1 MYLIK
6 KFLIL
11 FITFSMHLS
20 STELTG
26 KRMPSADEAIKLFV
40 ENEEGQVTINFHL
53 FEGVYL
59 YKNKIKIYEGR
70 INYSFELDGSIT
82 NIEDDFFGYQQ
93 VLNKDFNIS
102 FKLLDTVPR
111 KNIYIEYQ
119 GCFDNSY
126 CYKKEEKKINL

>member
-1 MYLIK
+1 MS
-6 KFLIL
+6 
-11 FITFSMHLS
+11 FSMHLS
-20 STELTG
+20 STSLLGE
-26 KRMPSADEAIKLFV
+26 RPPSADEAIKLFI
-40 ENEEGQVTINFHL
+40 ENEEDQVTINFQL

-59 YKNKIKIYEGR
+59 YKNKIKIYEGTT
-70 INYSFELDGSIT
+70 NYSFELDGSIT
-82 NIEDDFFGYQQ
+82 NIEDDFFGYQP
-93 VLNKDFNIS
+93 VLNEDFNIS

>member
-1 MYLIK
+1 M
-6 KFLIL
+6 
-11 FITFSMHLS
+11 TFSMHLS
-20 STELTG
+20 STALLGE
-26 KRMPSADEAIKLFV
+26 RPPSADEAIKLFI
-40 ENEEGQVTINFHL
+40 ENEKDQVTINFQL

-59 YKNKIKIYEGR
+59 YKNKIKIYEGTT
-70 INYSFELDGSIT
+70 NYSFELDGSIT
-82 NIEDDFFGYQQ
+82 NIEDDFFGYQP
-93 VLNKDFNIS
+93 VLNEDFNIS

>member
-1 MYLIK
+1 M
-6 KFLIL
+6 
-11 FITFSMHLS
+11 TFSMHLS
-20 STELTG
+20 STALLGE
-26 KRMPSADEAIKLFV
+26 RPPSADEAIKLFI
-40 ENEEGQVTINFHL
+40 ENKEDQITINFQL

-59 YKNKIKIYEGR
+59 YKDKIKIYEGTT
-70 INYSFELDGSIT
+70 NYSFELDGSIT
-82 NIEDDFFGYQQ
+82 NIEDDFFGYQP
-93 VLNKDFNIS
+93 VLNEDFNIS

>member
-1 MYLIK
+1 M
-6 KFLIL
+6 
-11 FITFSMHLS
+11 TFSMHLS
-20 STELTG
+20 STALLGE
-26 KRMPSADEAIKLFV
+26 RPPSVDEAIKLFI
-40 ENEEGQVTINFHL
+40 ENEEDQVTINFQL

-59 YKNKIKIYEGR
+59 YKNKIKIYEGT

-82 NIEDDFFGYQQ
+82 NIVDDFFGYQP
-93 VLNKDFNIS
+93 VLNEDFNIS

>member
-1 MYLIK
+1 M
-6 KFLIL
+6 
-11 FITFSMHLS
+11 TFSMHLS
-20 STELTG
+20 STALLGE
-26 KRMPSADEAIKLFV
+26 RPPSADEAIKLFI
-40 ENEEGQVTINFHL
+40 ENEEGQVTINFQL

-59 YKNKIKIYEGR
+59 YKNKIKIYEGTT
-70 INYSFELDGSIT
+70 NYSFELDGSIT
-82 NIEDDFFGYQQ
+82 NIEDDFFGYQP
-93 VLNKDFNIS
+93 VLNEDFNIS

>member
-1 MYLIK
+1 
-6 KFLIL
+6 
-11 FITFSMHLS
+11 MHLS
-20 STELTG
+20 STELLDE
-26 KRMPSADEAIKLFV
+26 RPPSADEAIKLFI
-40 ENEEGQVTINFHL
+40 ENEEDQVTINFQL

-59 YKNKIKIYEGR
+59 YKNKIKIYEGTT
-70 INYSFELDGSIT
+70 NYSFELDGSIT
-82 NIEDDFFGYQQ
+82 NIEDDFFGYQP
-93 VLNKDFNIS
+93 VLNEDFNIS

>member
-1 MYLIK
+1 
-6 KFLIL
+6 
-11 FITFSMHLS
+11 
-20 STELTG
+20 
-26 KRMPSADEAIKLFV
+26 MPSADEAIKLFV

-111 KNIYIEYQ
+111 NNIYIEYQ
-119 GCFDNSY
+119 ACFDKRY
-126 CYKKEEKKINL
+126 CYKKAEKKINL

>member
-1 MYLIK
+1 M
-6 KFLIL
+6 
-11 FITFSMHLS
+11 TFSMHLS
-20 STELTG
+20 STELLG
-26 KRMPSADEAIKLFV
+26 KRPPSADEAIKLFI
-40 ENEEGQVTINFHL
+40 ENEEGQVTINFQL
-53 FEGVYL
+53 FEGVYI
-59 YKNKIKIYEGR
+59 YKNKIKIYEGT
-70 INYSFELDGSIT
+70 INYSFELDGTIN

-126 CYKKEEKKINL
+126 CYEKVEKKVNL

>member
-1 MYLIK
+1 M
-6 KFLIL
+6 
-11 FITFSMHLS
+11 TFFMHLS
-20 STELTG
+20 STALLGE
-26 KRMPSADEAIKLFV
+26 RPPSADEAIKLFI
-40 ENEEGQVTINFHL
+40 ENEEDQVTINFQL

-59 YKNKIKIYEGR
+59 YKNKIKIYEGTT
-70 INYSFELDGSIT
+70 NYSFELDGSIT
-82 NIEDDFFGYQQ
+82 NIEDDFFGYQP
-93 VLNKDFNIS
+93 VLNEDFNIS

>member
-1 MYLIK
+1 M
-6 KFLIL
+6 
-11 FITFSMHLS
+11 TFSMHLS
-20 STELTG
+20 STALLGE
-26 KRMPSADEAIKLFV
+26 RPPSADEAIKLFI
-40 ENEEGQVTINFHL
+40 ENEEDQVTINFQL

-59 YKNKIKIYEGR
+59 YKNKIKIYEGTT
-70 INYSFELDGSIT
+70 NYSIELDGSIT
-82 NIEDDFFGYQQ
+82 NIEDDFFGYQP
-93 VLNKDFNIS
+93 VLNEDFNIS

>member
-1 MYLIK
+1 M
-6 KFLIL
+6 
-11 FITFSMHLS
+11 TFSMHLS
-20 STELTG
+20 STALLDE
-26 KRMPSADEAIKLFV
+26 RPPSADKAIKLSI
-40 ENEEGQVTINFHL
+40 ENEEDQVTINFQL

-59 YKNKIKIYEGR
+59 YKNKIKIYEGTT
-70 INYSFELDGSIT
+70 NYSFELDGSIT
-82 NIEDDFFGYQQ
+82 NIEDDFFGYQP
-93 VLNKDFNIS
+93 VLNEDFNIS

>member
-1 MYLIK
+1 M
-6 KFLIL
+6 
-11 FITFSMHLS
+11 TFSMHLS
-20 STELTG
+20 STALLGE
-26 KRMPSADEAIKLFV
+26 RPPSADEAIKLFI
-40 ENEEGQVTINFHL
+40 ENEEDQVTINFQL

-59 YKNKIKIYEGR
+59 YKNKIKIYEGTT
-70 INYSFELDGSIT
+70 NYSFELDGSIT
-82 NIEDDFFGYQQ
+82 NIEDDFFGYQH

>member
-1 MYLIK
+1 M
-6 KFLIL
+6 
-11 FITFSMHLS
+11 TFSMHLS
-20 STELTG
+20 STALLGE
-26 KRMPSADEAIKLFV
+26 RPPSSDEAIKLFI
-40 ENEEGQVTINFHL
+40 ENKEDQVTINFQL

-59 YKNKIKIYEGR
+59 YKNKIKIYEGTT
-70 INYSFELDGSIT
+70 NYSFELDGSIT
-82 NIEDDFFGYQQ
+82 NIEDDFFGYQP
-93 VLNKDFNIS
+93 VLNEDFNIS

>member
-1 MYLIK
+1 M
-6 KFLIL
+6 
-11 FITFSMHLS
+11 TFFMHLS
-20 STELTG
+20 STALLGE
-26 KRMPSADEAIKLFV
+26 RPPSADEAIKLFI
-40 ENEEGQVTINFHL
+40 ENEEDQVTINFQL

-59 YKNKIKIYEGR
+59 YKNKIKIYEGTT
-70 INYSFELDGSIT
+70 NYSFELNGSIT
-82 NIEDDFFGYQQ
+82 NIEDDFFGYQP
-93 VLNKDFNIS
+93 VLNEDFNIS

>member
-1 MYLIK
+1 M
-6 KFLIL
+6 
-11 FITFSMHLS
+11 TFSMHLS
-20 STELTG
+20 STALLGE
-26 KRMPSADEAIKLFV
+26 RPPSADEAIKLFIK
-40 ENEEGQVTINFHL
+40 NEEDQVTINFQL

-59 YKNKIKIYEGR
+59 YKNKIKIYEGT

-82 NIEDDFFGYQQ
+82 NIVDDFFGYQP
-93 VLNKDFNIS
+93 VLNEDFNIS

>member
-1 MYLIK
+1 M
-6 KFLIL
+6 
-11 FITFSMHLS
+11 TFSMHLS
-20 STELTG
+20 STELLDE
-26 KRMPSADEAIKLFV
+26 RPPSADEAIKLFI
-40 ENEEGQVTINFHL
+40 ENEEDQVTINFQL

-59 YKNKIKIYEGR
+59 YKNKIKIYEGTT
-70 INYSFELDGSIT
+70 NYSFELDGSIT
-82 NIEDDFFGYQQ
+82 NIEDDFFGYQP
-93 VLNKDFNIS
+93 VLNEDFNIS

>member
-1 MYLIK
+1 M
-6 KFLIL
+6 
-11 FITFSMHLS
+11 TFSMHLS
-20 STELTG
+20 STAVLGE
-26 KRMPSADEAIKLFV
+26 RPPSADEAIKLFI
-40 ENEEGQVTINFHL
+40 ENEEDQVTINFQL

-59 YKNKIKIYEGR
+59 YKNKIKIYEGTT
-70 INYSFELDGSIT
+70 NYSIELDGSIT
-82 NIEDDFFGYQQ
+82 NIEDDFFGYQP
-93 VLNKDFNIS
+93 VLNEDFNIS